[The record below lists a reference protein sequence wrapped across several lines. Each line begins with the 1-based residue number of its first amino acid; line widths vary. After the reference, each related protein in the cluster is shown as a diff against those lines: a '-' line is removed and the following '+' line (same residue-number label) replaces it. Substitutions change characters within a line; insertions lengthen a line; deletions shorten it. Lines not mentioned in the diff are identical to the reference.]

1 MIMSWDDFTRDEK
14 RAVLKSAAYVANADG
29 RINYSE
35 DQYFTMLVMVMKG
48 DATLV
53 KDAMDMW
60 KMNMTR
66 TIRNMSQAKKEI
78 VRDVWLKMMNKR
90 GGGTM
95 FGRTVVSSSTVEG
108 KTIISMADSCG
119 IDVSGEYY
127 VDDSIF

>member
-1 MIMSWDDFTRDEK
+1 MSWDDFTRDEK

-29 RINYSE
+29 HINYSE
-35 DQYFTMLVMVMKG
+35 DQYFTMLVMVMHG

-108 KTIISMADSCG
+108 KTIISMADSCE

>member
-1 MIMSWDDFTRDEK
+1 MS
-14 RAVLKSAAYVANADG
+14 
-29 RINYSE
+29 INYSE

-66 TIRNMSQAKKEI
+66 TIRNMSQAKKDM
-78 VRDVWLKMMNKR
+78 VRNVWLKMMNRR

-95 FGRTVVSSSTVEG
+95 FGRTIVSSSSDEG
-108 KTIISMADSCG
+108 KTIISMAKDCG
-119 IDVSGEYY
+119 IDVSGEYF

>member
-1 MIMSWDDFTRDEK
+1 MSWDDFTRDEK

-29 RINYSE
+29 HINYSE
-35 DQYFTMLVMVMKG
+35 DQYFTMLVMVMHG

-66 TIRNMSQAKKEI
+66 TIRNMSQAKKEM
-78 VRDVWLKMMNKR
+78 VRNVWLKMMNRR

-95 FGRTVVSSSTVEG
+95 FGRTVVSSSTDEG
-108 KTIISMADSCG
+108 RTIISMADSCG
-119 IDVSGEYY
+119 IDVSDEYD

>member
-1 MIMSWDDFTRDEK
+1 MSWDDFTRDEK

-35 DQYFTMLVMVMKG
+35 DQYFTMLVMRMHG

-53 KDAMDMW
+53 KDAMSMW

-66 TIRNMSQAKKEI
+66 TIRNMNSEKKDL
-78 VRDVWLKMMNKR
+78 VRYVWLKMMNRR

-95 FGRTVVSSSTVEG
+95 FGRTVVSARSIEG
-108 KTIISMADSCG
+108 ETIISMAKDCG
-119 IDVSGEYY
+119 IDVSGEYD
-127 VDDSIF
+127 VDSSDL

>member
-1 MIMSWDDFTRDEK
+1 MSWDDFTRDEK

-29 RINYSE
+29 HINYSE
-35 DQYFTMLVMVMKG
+35 DQYFTMLIMVMKG
-48 DATLV
+48 DAALV

-66 TIRNMSQAKKEI
+66 TIRNMSQAKKDM
-78 VRDVWLKMMNKR
+78 VRNVWLKMMNRR

-95 FGRTVVSSSTVEG
+95 FGRTVVSSSSVEG
-108 KTIISMADSCG
+108 KTIMSMADSCG